1 MILFKKLSMPIRR
14 TLLFFILIPVLF
26 SCSGDINQKVIIV
39 FEKPPTLK
47 QEQELVLNLSSQ
59 TSKTNLLKL
68 LNNQNWI
75 KSYLI
80 KKNAFKPLEVF
91 IETKYPKY
99 IWQDRFYLDADLT
112 KFLYFGEYPELLHL
126 YIPIELVD
134 KWSQAED
141 QIQAVMEAYNLKIFS
156 VSYTEAAGWSF
167 YTANKLQIN
176 LGSDLSFDV
185 FQKLSLTLK
194 YIFEKNLTPSIIDL
208 RYKDGAAL
216 NYGK

>member
-1 MILFKKLSMPIRR
+1 MLNRR
-14 TLLFFILIPVLF
+14 ALLFLILIPIF
-26 SCSGDINQKVIIV
+26 YGCSGGTNQKVIIV

-59 TSKTNLLKL
+59 TSKKNLSKF

-80 KKNAFKPLEVF
+80 KKNAFKPLELF
-91 IETKYPKY
+91 IETKEPKY
-99 IWQDRFYLDADLT
+99 IWQDRFYLDAEFT

-126 YIPIELVD
+126 FIPIELVE
-134 KWSQAED
+134 KWSQVED
-141 QIQAVMEAYNLKIFS
+141 EIYSVLQIHSLKIFS
-156 VSYTEAAGWSF
+156 VSYNEAEGWYF
-167 YTANKLQIN
+167 NTTNKLQIN
-176 LGSDLSFDV
+176 LGSDLSSDV
-185 FQKLSLTLK
+185 FKKLSLTLK

>member
-1 MILFKKLSMPIRR
+1 MLTRR
-14 TLLFFILIPVLF
+14 ALLFLILIPIF
-26 SCSGDINQKVIIV
+26 FGCSGGTNQKVIIV

-59 TSKTNLLKL
+59 TSKKNLSKF

-80 KKNAFKPLEVF
+80 KKNAFKPLELF
-91 IETKYPKY
+91 IETKEPKY
-99 IWQDRFYLDADLT
+99 IWQDRFYLDAEFT

-126 YIPIELVD
+126 FIPIELVE
-134 KWSQAED
+134 KWSQVED
-141 QIQAVMEAYNLKIFS
+141 EIYSVLQIHSIKILS
-156 VSYTEAAGWSF
+156 VSYTEAEGWYF
-167 YTANKLQIN
+167 NTTNKLQIN
-176 LGSDLSFDV
+176 LGSDLSSDV
-185 FQKLSLTLK
+185 FKKLSLTLK

-208 RYKDGAAL
+208 RYKDGVAL

>member
-1 MILFKKLSMPIRR
+1 MLTRR
-14 TLLFFILIPVLF
+14 ALLFSILIPIFF
-26 SCSGDINQKVIIV
+26 SCSNIASKKVIIV
-39 FEKPPTLK
+39 FENPPTLK

-59 TSKTNLLKL
+59 ISKKNLSKF

-80 KKNAFKPLEVF
+80 KKSVFKPLKLY
-91 IETKYPKY
+91 IETKEPKY
-99 IWQDRFYLDADLT
+99 IWQDKFYLDADLT

-126 YIPIELVD
+126 FVPIELVD
-134 KWSQAED
+134 KWSLVED
-141 QIQAVMEAYNLKIFS
+141 EIYSVLKTHNLKIVS
-156 VSYTEAAGWSF
+156 VSYTEAEGWYF
-167 YTANKLQIN
+167 YTSNKLQIN
-176 LGSDLSFDV
+176 LGSDLSSDV
-185 FQKLSLTLK
+185 FKKLSLALK

>member
-1 MILFKKLSMPIRR
+1 MLTRR
-14 TLLFFILIPVLF
+14 ALLLLILIPIF
-26 SCSGDINQKVIIV
+26 FGCSGGTNQKVIIV

-59 TSKTNLLKL
+59 TSKKNLSKF

-80 KKNAFKPLEVF
+80 KKNAFKPLELF
-91 IETKYPKY
+91 IETKEPKY
-99 IWQDRFYLDADLT
+99 IWQDRFYLDAEFT

-126 YIPIELVD
+126 FIPIELVE
-134 KWSQAED
+134 KWSQVED
-141 QIQAVMEAYNLKIFS
+141 EIYSVLQIHSIKILS
-156 VSYTEAAGWSF
+156 VSYTEAEGWYF
-167 YTANKLQIN
+167 NTTNKLQIN
-176 LGSDLSFDV
+176 LGSDLSSDV
-185 FQKLSLTLK
+185 FKKLSLTLK

-208 RYKDGAAL
+208 RYKDGVAL

>member
-1 MILFKKLSMPIRR
+1 MLKTRFL
-14 TLLFFILIPVLF
+14 LLFFIVNIFLGCTDISNKKAIVFFENPQFLEQEAKLLMAL
-26 SCSGDINQKVIIV
+26 GDINAYK
-39 FEKPPTLK
+39 
-47 QEQELVLNLSSQ
+47 NLSEF
-59 TSKTNLLKL
+59 

-75 KSYLI
+75 NSFLI
-80 KKNAFKPLEVF
+80 KKNAFKPLQIF
-91 IETKYPKY
+91 IESKEPKY
-99 IWQDRFYLDADLT
+99 IWQEKFYLDKNLT

-126 YIPIELVD
+126 YLPIELVD

-141 QIQAVMEAYNLKIFS
+141 QMQAVMETYNLKIFS

-176 LGSDLSFDV
+176 LGSDLSFEA

-208 RYKDGAAL
+208 RYRDGAAL